1 VVAVTYK
8 PAEFIASSSPMA
20 EIGNRGQALSIE
32 KHDMKD
38 QARKYYWKVNN
49 SPADTKMLLYTRLA
63 PPKQPKR
70 RSRGGTYLT

>member
-1 VVAVTYK
+1 
-8 PAEFIASSSPMA
+8 M
-20 EIGNRGQALSIE
+20 SIE
-32 KHDMKD
+32 KHDLKD

-70 RSRGGTYLT
+70 RSRGGTYLN